1 MKNGRRIAFDYGQ
14 VRIGVAA
21 SDPSGLIASPVVTL
35 QTTAPDLAEQIKSLI
50 EEYEPIYIV
59 IGEPKHLSGAS
70 NPSLVAA
77 HEFGD
82 FVKSVAN
89 VPIHFID
96 ERMSTV
102 SASKVLRGAGFN
114 VKESKSK
121 IDAMAAVA
129 ILESALARERIA
141 GALDE

>member
-1 MKNGRRIAFDYGQ
+1 MRHGRRIAFDYGQ

-21 SDPSGLIASPVVTL
+21 SDVSGLIASPIATL
-35 QTTAPDLAEQIKSLI
+35 QAEAPDLLEQINSLLA
-50 EEYEPIYIV
+50 EYEPIYIV

-70 NPSLVAA
+70 NPSLLAA
-77 HEFGD
+77 HAFGD
-82 FVKSVAN
+82 SLKTITDL
-89 VPIHFID
+89 PIHYVD
-96 ERMSTV
+96 ERMSTI
-102 SASKVLRGAGFN
+102 SASKVLRGAGLN
-114 VKESKSK
+114 AKESKGK